1 MIQQCPDFGWGEGD
15 DSANLRGVAGGGG
28 TIKTGTG
35 QPSPRQTDPLH
46 QAGHMPG
53 RPQLPDTAG
62 APARGH
68 SHLSQPRVDQ
78 RLAGWQQGAGSLTF
92 EGRRCREDVLWTSPE
107 VPGWGPGPVP
117 RAGTRLTPPRFA
129 LWLPR
134 YSSLEPISHTG
145 SRVHDQG
152 WLATKEEQGKG
163 QGLSRVAPGLL
174 AGQARTQKL
183 QKS

>member
-1 MIQQCPDFGWGEGD
+1 MVHNKDRNGSAKPQADRPPPPGWSHAWEATASRHGWG
-15 DSANLRGVAGGGG
+15 SSQRAQPPVPTSGG
-28 TIKTGTG
+28 
-35 QPSPRQTDPLH
+35 PE
-46 QAGHMPG
+46 
-53 RPQLPDTAG
+53 
-62 APARGH
+62 
-68 SHLSQPRVDQ
+68 
-78 RLAGWQQGAGSLTF
+78 AGWQQGAGSLTF

-163 QGLSRVAPGLL
+163 QGLSWVAPGLL

-183 QKS
+183 QRS